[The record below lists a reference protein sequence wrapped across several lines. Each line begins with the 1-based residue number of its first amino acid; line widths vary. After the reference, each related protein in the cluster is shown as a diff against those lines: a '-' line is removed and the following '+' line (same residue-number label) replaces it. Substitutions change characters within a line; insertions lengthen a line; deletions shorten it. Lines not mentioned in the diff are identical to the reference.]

1 LGGEVLAEVQ
11 IDKLTVE
18 IEADTAN
25 ATKGLDRLK
34 KAMDNLSSKKA
45 VSETNLLGG
54 AFSNLL
60 NKAKSLISIVAIS
73 QTLGKAIAKYSEYV
87 EDINLF
93 SVAMGDFADKGA
105 ELADRMQGLL
115 GVDSGQA
122 MKNMALFQNLTTSFG
137 VAGDRAY
144 ILSSNLT
151 QLGYD
156 LASFHNLSIEESFQ
170 KLQAAISG
178 ELEPIRRLGV
188 DISNARLQ
196 QELYNLGINKNINS
210 LSQADKA
217 QLRYIA
223 IMKQTT
229 NAQMDM
235 GRTLNTPANQ
245 MRILKSQVEQLAKAI
260 GAVLIPAVNA
270 ILPPMIAVVKVV
282 QTVISAIARLF
293 GAQVK
298 WADFKNEATAATGGA
313 SAGLNNVANSAAKA
327 AKNTRDLIGG
337 FDELNVAQDNS
348 SSGSGSGDAG
358 TGGSVLGG
366 IDLSGYDMFGQ
377 LAESKVT
384 EWVDRIKTA
393 AQAVLPFIA
402 GVGAA
407 FLAWKIPELLPTV
420 LGSIKDG
427 AAKILEL
434 FGALN
439 GAAGG
444 AFQLA
449 PVAAFAIAIGAI
461 VGQFTNLMINSEAFR
476 EGLSRVFETLKE
488 AASNFWEGLKEGL
501 EPAKE
506 SIDELKEKLW
516 GLIPESVQEKIVTFF
531 EKTVPDAIKWM
542 KDDFAKAKE
551 ELDLNF
557 GDLITLLIGFGL
569 LLVPGGQVAA
579 MFVLGFE
586 WLTMLVRKFGLVSDE
601 QLEEIK
607 SSVGAAFRWIGNFI
621 GSIISAIVESFSD
634 EFGWIAEFVASV
646 ASAIV
651 ESFSD
656 EFNLLIGFLKGVFS
670 TNWGEVF
677 TGVANIAKNAIK
689 VFVAFVKVAFLDNI
703 MQILGKFKENA
714 LDVIKSVLNGGIDLI
729 NNFIGWL
736 NSLKIEIPSFS
747 IAGHKLW
754 DAVTFDFIP
763 NISELPHLASGG
775 VLTSPTPVLAGEYA
789 NAQTNPEIVTPQ
801 SLMKATVLEANA
813 ESDREMLAL
822 MRQMLAQMQGSDTR
836 IIIDGKEV
844 FRVVKNQA
852 QREQIRTG
860 VPAF

>member
-1 LGGEVLAEVQ
+1 MAEVQ

-18 IEADTAN
+18 IEADTTN

-60 NKAKSLISIVAIS
+60 NKAKSLISIVTIS

-196 QELYNLGINKNINS
+196 QELYNLGINASINS

-223 IMKQTT
+223 ILKQTS

-235 GRTLNTPANQ
+235 GRTLNSPANM
-245 MRILKSQVEQLAKAI
+245 MRVLKSQVEQLARTFGAIFIPVLTAVLPPIIAFVKVLQTAI
-260 GAVLIPAVNA
+260 GA
-270 ILPPMIAVVKVV
+270 IAK
-282 QTVISAIARLF
+282 LF
-293 GAQVK
+293 GAQIK
-298 WADFKNEATAATGGA
+298 WDDFKNEATAATGGA

-348 SSGSGSGDAG
+348 SSG
-358 TGGSVLGG
+358 GGSVLGG

-488 AASNFWEGLKEGL
+488 AVSNFWEGLKEGL

-586 WLTMLVRKFGLVSDE
+586 WLTMLVRKFGMVSDE

-729 NNFIGWL
+729 NNFISWL

-844 FRVVKNQA
+844 FRAVKNQA

>member
-1 LGGEVLAEVQ
+1 MAEVQ

-54 AFSNLL
+54 AFGNLL

-260 GAVLIPAVNA
+260 GAVLIPVVNA

-348 SSGSGSGDAG
+348 SSGSGIGDAG

-384 EWVDRIKTA
+384 EWVDRIKNA
-393 AQAVLPFIA
+393 AKAVLPLIA
-402 GVGAA
+402 GIGTA
-407 FLAWKIPELLPTV
+407 FLAWKVPNLVVSGLDKVRSVMDLIMGIKNKMSTKMSVNALPGQSKIPGLLAV
-420 LGSIKDG
+420 SIAVAVI
-427 AAKILEL
+427 AA
-434 FGALN
+434 
-439 GAAGG
+439 
-444 AFQLA
+444 
-449 PVAAFAIAIGAI
+449 
-461 VGQFTNLMINSEAFR
+461 QFTNLLLNSEKFR
-476 EGLSRVFETLKE
+476 DGLKDGFEIIKASAAGFLDGLIEGLQ
-488 AASNFWEGLKEGL
+488 
-501 EPAKE
+501 PAKE
-506 SIDELKEKLW
+506 ALIELKNNILDMLPDDVKEGIKN
-516 GLIPESVQEKIVTFF
+516 FF
-531 EKTVPDAIKWM
+531 EKTLPDVINRFKTAFGAAI
-542 KDDFAKAKE
+542 E
-551 ELDLNF
+551 ELDLNL
-557 GDLITLLIGFGL
+557 GDLITTAVGIGL
-569 LLVPGGQVAA
+569 LFIPGGQIAGMA
-579 MFVLGFE
+579 VLGFE
-586 WLTMLVRKFGLVSDE
+586 AISIAVRGLGLLTDE
-601 QLEEIK
+601 QTAQIK
-607 SSVGAAFRWIGNFI
+607 EAFNAAFKWIGNFV
-621 GSIISAIVESFSD
+621 GAIISGIVVTLTTAFM
-634 EFGWIAEFVASV
+634 G
-646 ASAIV
+646 IV
-651 ESFSD
+651 T
-656 EFNLLIGFLKGVFS
+656 FLHG
-670 TNWGEVF
+670 VF
-677 TGVANIAKNAIK
+677 TGNWREIFSGLSQIVQGIIEGFNTFFKK
-689 VFVAFVKVAFLDNI
+689 AFGVDIIQTLNDWR
-703 MQILGKFKENA
+703 GKA
-714 LDVIKSVLNGGIDLI
+714 LDVIKSVINGGIDLI

-844 FRVVKNQA
+844 FRAVKNQA

>member
-1 LGGEVLAEVQ
+1 MAEVQ

-196 QELYNLGINKNINS
+196 QELYNLGINKKINS

-260 GAVLIPAVNA
+260 GAVLIPVVNA

-327 AKNTRDLIGG
+327 AKKTRDLIGG

-348 SSGSGSGDAG
+348 SSGSGGGDAG
-358 TGGSVLGG
+358 TGGSALGG

-384 EWVDRIKTA
+384 EWVDRIKNA
-393 AQAVLPFIA
+393 AKAVLPVIA
-402 GVGAA
+402 GIGAA
-407 FLAWKIPELLPTV
+407 FLAWKVPNLVVSGLDKVRSVMDLIMGIKNKMSMKMHVNALPGQSEIPGLLAV
-420 LGSIKDG
+420 SIAVAVI
-427 AAKILEL
+427 AA
-434 FGALN
+434 
-439 GAAGG
+439 
-444 AFQLA
+444 
-449 PVAAFAIAIGAI
+449 
-461 VGQFTNLMINSEAFR
+461 QFTNLLLNSEKFR
-476 EGLSRVFETLKE
+476 DGLKDGFEIIKASAAGFLDGLIEGLQ
-488 AASNFWEGLKEGL
+488 
-501 EPAKE
+501 PAKE
-506 SIDELKEKLW
+506 ALIELKNNILDMLPDDVKEGIKN
-516 GLIPESVQEKIVTFF
+516 FF
-531 EKTVPDAIKWM
+531 EKTLPDVINRFKTAFGAAI
-542 KDDFAKAKE
+542 E
-551 ELDLNF
+551 ELDLNL
-557 GDLITLLIGFGL
+557 GDLITTAVGLGL
-569 LLVPGGQVAA
+569 LLTPGGQIAGMA
-579 MFVLGFE
+579 VLGFE
-586 WLTMLVRKFGLVSDE
+586 
-601 QLEEIK
+601 
-607 SSVGAAFRWIGNFI
+607 
-621 GSIISAIVESFSD
+621 AI
-634 EFGWIAEFVASV
+634 SV
-646 ASAIV
+646 AVRGLGLLRLLSGLAILSA
-651 ESFSD
+651 
-656 EFNLLIGFLKGVFS
+656 LLF
-670 TNWGEVF
+670 
-677 TGVANIAKNAIK
+677 
-689 VFVAFVKVAFLDNI
+689 
-703 MQILGKFKENA
+703 QA
-714 LDVIKSVLNGGIDLI
+714 LLLLLLQRSRVL
-729 NNFIGWL
+729 
-736 NSLKIEIPSFS
+736 
-747 IAGHKLW
+747 
-754 DAVTFDFIP
+754 
-763 NISELPHLASGG
+763 
-775 VLTSPTPVLAGEYA
+775 
-789 NAQTNPEIVTPQ
+789 
-801 SLMKATVLEANA
+801 
-813 ESDREMLAL
+813 
-822 MRQMLAQMQGSDTR
+822 
-836 IIIDGKEV
+836 
-844 FRVVKNQA
+844 
-852 QREQIRTG
+852 
-860 VPAF
+860 

>member
-1 LGGEVLAEVQ
+1 MAEVQ

-60 NKAKSLISIVAIS
+60 NKAKSLIGIVTIS

-122 MKNMALFQNLTTSFG
+122 MKNMALFQNITTSFG

-196 QELYNLGINKNINS
+196 QELYNLGINKKINS

-260 GAVLIPAVNA
+260 GAVLIPVVNA

-313 SAGLNNVANSAAKA
+313 SAGLDDVANSATNA
-327 AKNTRDLIGG
+327 AKKTKNLIGG
-337 FDELNVAQDNS
+337 FDELNVAQKK
-348 SSGSGSGDAG
+348 SGTSGG

-444 AFQLA
+444 AFELA

-476 EGLSRVFETLKE
+476 EGLSRAFETLKE

-501 EPAKE
+501 EPSKE

-569 LLVPGGQVAA
+569 LLVHGGQVAA

-844 FRVVKNQA
+844 FRAVKNQA

>member
-1 LGGEVLAEVQ
+1 MAEVQ

-54 AFSNLL
+54 AFGNLL

-260 GAVLIPAVNA
+260 GAVLIPVVNA

-327 AKNTRDLIGG
+327 AKKTRDLIGG

-384 EWVDRIKTA
+384 EWVDRIKNA
-393 AQAVLPFIA
+393 AKAALPVIA
-402 GVGAA
+402 GIGAA
-407 FLAWKIPELLPTV
+407 FLAWKVPNLVVSGLDKVRSVMDLIMGIKNKMSMKMHVNALPGQSEIPGLLAV
-420 LGSIKDG
+420 SIAVAVI
-427 AAKILEL
+427 AA
-434 FGALN
+434 
-439 GAAGG
+439 
-444 AFQLA
+444 
-449 PVAAFAIAIGAI
+449 
-461 VGQFTNLMINSEAFR
+461 QFTNLLLNSEKFR
-476 EGLSRVFETLKE
+476 DGLKDGFEIIKASAAGFLDGLIEGLQ
-488 AASNFWEGLKEGL
+488 
-501 EPAKE
+501 PAKE
-506 SIDELKEKLW
+506 ALIELKNNILDMLPDDVKEGIKN
-516 GLIPESVQEKIVTFF
+516 FF
-531 EKTVPDAIKWM
+531 EKTLPDVINRFKTAFGAAI
-542 KDDFAKAKE
+542 E
-551 ELDLNF
+551 ELDLNW
-557 GDLITLLIGFGL
+557 GDLITTAVGFGL
-569 LLVPGGQVAA
+569 LLTPGGQIAGMA
-579 MFVLGFE
+579 VLGFE
-586 WLTMLVRKFGLVSDE
+586 AISVAVRGLGLLTDE
-601 QLEEIK
+601 QTAQIK
-607 SSVGAAFRWIGNFI
+607 EAFNAAFKWIGNFV
-621 GSIISAIVESFSD
+621 GAIISGIVVILTTAFM
-634 EFGWIAEFVASV
+634 G
-646 ASAIV
+646 IV
-651 ESFSD
+651 T
-656 EFNLLIGFLKGVFS
+656 FLHGD
-670 TNWGEVF
+670 F
-677 TGVANIAKNAIK
+677 TGNWREIFSGLSQIVQGVSEGINTFFKK
-689 VFVAFVKVAFLDNI
+689 AFGVDIIQTLNDWR
-703 MQILGKFKENA
+703 GKA
-714 LDVIKSVLNGGIDLI
+714 LDVIKSVINGGIDLI

-844 FRVVKNQA
+844 FRAVKNQA

>member
-1 LGGEVLAEVQ
+1 MAEVQ

-60 NKAKSLISIVAIS
+60 NKAKSLIGIVTIS

-196 QELYNLGINKNINS
+196 QELYNLGINKKINS

-260 GAVLIPAVNA
+260 GAVLIPVVNA

-313 SAGLNNVANSAAKA
+313 SAGLDDVANSATNA
-327 AKNTRDLIGG
+327 AKKTKNLIGG
-337 FDELNVAQDNS
+337 FDELNVAQKK
-348 SSGSGSGDAG
+348 SGTSGG

-444 AFQLA
+444 AFELA

-476 EGLSRVFETLKE
+476 EGLSRAFETLKE

-501 EPAKE
+501 EPSKE

-844 FRVVKNQA
+844 FRAVKNQA

>member
-1 LGGEVLAEVQ
+1 MAEVQ

-18 IEADTAN
+18 IEADTTN

-60 NKAKSLISIVAIS
+60 NKAKRLISIVAIS
-73 QTLGKAIAKYSEYV
+73 RTLGKAIAKYSEYV

-93 SVAMGDFADKGA
+93 SVAMGNFADKGA
-105 ELADRMQGLL
+105 ELAYRMQELL
-115 GVDSGQA
+115 GVDSGQI
-122 MKNMALFQNLTTSFG
+122 MKYMAVFQNLTTSFG
-137 VAGDRAY
+137 MAGDKAY
-144 ILSSNLT
+144 ILSSNLA

-196 QELYNLGINKNINS
+196 QELYNLGINTSINS

-223 IMKQTT
+223 ILKQTS

-235 GRTLNTPANQ
+235 GRTLNSPANM
-245 MRILKSQVEQLAKAI
+245 MRVLKSQVEQLARTFGAI
-260 GAVLIPAVNA
+260 FIPALTA
-270 ILPPMIAVVKVV
+270 ILPPIIAFVKVL
-282 QTVISAIARLF
+282 QTAIGAIAKLF
-293 GAQVK
+293 GAQIK

-348 SSGSGSGDAG
+348 SSGSGSGNAG

-384 EWVDRIKTA
+384 EWVDRIKNA
-393 AQAVLPFIA
+393 AKAVLPLIA
-402 GVGAA
+402 GIGAA
-407 FLAWKIPELLPTV
+407 FLAWKVPNLVVSGLDKVRSVMDLIMGIKNKMSMKMHVNALPGQSEIPGLLAV
-420 LGSIKDG
+420 SIAVAVI
-427 AAKILEL
+427 AA
-434 FGALN
+434 
-439 GAAGG
+439 
-444 AFQLA
+444 
-449 PVAAFAIAIGAI
+449 
-461 VGQFTNLMINSEAFR
+461 QFTNLLLNSEKFR
-476 EGLSRVFETLKE
+476 DGLKDGFEIIKASAAGFLDGLIEGLQ
-488 AASNFWEGLKEGL
+488 
-501 EPAKE
+501 PAKE
-506 SIDELKEKLW
+506 ALIELKNNILDM
-516 GLIPESVQEKIVTFF
+516 IPDDVKEGIKNFF
-531 EKTVPDAIKWM
+531 EKTLPDVINFFKTAVGAAI
-542 KDDFAKAKE
+542 E
-551 ELDLNF
+551 ELDLNL
-557 GDLITLLIGFGL
+557 GDLITTAVGLGL
-569 LLVPGGQVAA
+569 LFTPGGQIAGMA
-579 MFVLGFE
+579 VLGFE
-586 WLTMLVRKFGLVSDE
+586 SISIAVRGLGLLTDE
-601 QLEEIK
+601 QTAQIK
-607 SSVGAAFRWIGNFI
+607 EAFNAAFKWIGNFV
-621 GSIISAIVESFSD
+621 GAIISGIVVTLTTAFM
-634 EFGWIAEFVASV
+634 G
-646 ASAIV
+646 IV
-651 ESFSD
+651 T
-656 EFNLLIGFLKGVFS
+656 FLHG
-670 TNWGEVF
+670 VF
-677 TGVANIAKNAIK
+677 TGNWREIFGGLSQIVQGVIEGFNTFFKK
-689 VFVAFVKVAFLDNI
+689 AFGVDIIQTLNDWREK
-703 MQILGKFKENA
+703 A

-736 NSLKIEIPSFS
+736 NSLKIDIPSFS

-763 NISELPHLASGG
+763 NISELPHLAGGG

-844 FRVVKNQA
+844 FRAVKNQA
-852 QREQIRTG
+852 HREQIRTG

>member
-1 LGGEVLAEVQ
+1 MAEVQ
-11 IDKLTVE
+11 IDKLAVE
-18 IEADTAN
+18 IEADTTN

-115 GVDSGQA
+115 GVDSGQT
-122 MKNMALFQNLTTSFG
+122 MKYMALFQNLTTSFG
-137 VAGDRAY
+137 MAGDKAY

-196 QELYNLGINKNINS
+196 QELYNLGINKSINS

-327 AKNTRDLIGG
+327 AKQTRDLIGG

-384 EWVDRIKTA
+384 EWVDRIKNA
-393 AQAVLPFIA
+393 ANAVLPVIA
-402 GVGAA
+402 GIGAA

-427 AAKILEL
+427 AGKILEL

-444 AFQLA
+444 AFELA

-476 EGLSRVFETLKE
+476 EGLSRAFETLKE

-557 GDLITLLIGFGL
+557 GDLVTLLIGFGL

-579 MFVLGFE
+579 LFVLGFE

-601 QLEEIK
+601 QLEGIK

-621 GSIISAIVESFSD
+621 GTIISAIVESFSD

-689 VFVAFVKVAFLDNI
+689 VFVAFVRVAFLDKI
-703 MQILGKFKENA
+703 MQTLGKFKENA

-736 NSLKIEIPSFS
+736 NSLKIDIPSFS

-844 FRVVKNQA
+844 FRAVKNQA

>member
-1 LGGEVLAEVQ
+1 MAEVQ

-18 IEADTAN
+18 IEADTTN

-54 AFSNLL
+54 AFGNLL

-235 GRTLNTPANQ
+235 GRTLNKPANQ

-260 GAVLIPAVNA
+260 GAVLIPVVNA

-348 SSGSGSGDAG
+348 SSGSGIGDAG

-384 EWVDRIKTA
+384 EWVDRIKNA
-393 AQAVLPFIA
+393 AKAVLPLIA
-402 GVGAA
+402 GIGAA
-407 FLAWKIPELLPTV
+407 FLAWKVPNLVVSGLDKVRSVMDLIMGIKNKMSMKMHVNALPGQSEIPGLLAV
-420 LGSIKDG
+420 SIAVAVI
-427 AAKILEL
+427 AA
-434 FGALN
+434 
-439 GAAGG
+439 
-444 AFQLA
+444 
-449 PVAAFAIAIGAI
+449 
-461 VGQFTNLMINSEAFR
+461 QFTNLLLNSEKFR
-476 EGLSRVFETLKE
+476 DGLKDGFEIIKASAAGFLDGLIEGLQ
-488 AASNFWEGLKEGL
+488 
-501 EPAKE
+501 PAKE
-506 SIDELKEKLW
+506 ALIELKNNILDMLPDDVKEGIKN
-516 GLIPESVQEKIVTFF
+516 FF
-531 EKTVPDAIKWM
+531 EKTLPDVINRFKTAFGAAI
-542 KDDFAKAKE
+542 E
-551 ELDLNF
+551 ELDLNL
-557 GDLITLLIGFGL
+557 GDLITTAVGLGL
-569 LLVPGGQVAA
+569 LLTPGGQIAGMA
-579 MFVLGFE
+579 VLGFE
-586 WLTMLVRKFGLVSDE
+586 AISIAVRGLGLLTDE
-601 QLEEIK
+601 QTAQIK
-607 SSVGAAFRWIGNFI
+607 EAFNAAFKWIGNFV
-621 GSIISAIVESFSD
+621 GAIISGIVVTLTTAFM
-634 EFGWIAEFVASV
+634 G
-646 ASAIV
+646 IV
-651 ESFSD
+651 T
-656 EFNLLIGFLKGVFS
+656 FLHGVF
-670 TNWGEVF
+670 TRNWREFFSGLSQIVQ
-677 TGVANIAKNAIK
+677 GVIEGFNTFFKK
-689 VFVAFVKVAFLDNI
+689 AFGVDIIQTLNDWR
-703 MQILGKFKENA
+703 GKA
-714 LDVIKSVLNGGIDLI
+714 LDVIKSVINGGIDLI

-736 NSLKIEIPSFS
+736 NSLKIDIPSFS

-844 FRVVKNQA
+844 FRAVKNQA

>member
-1 LGGEVLAEVQ
+1 MAEVQ

-18 IEADTAN
+18 IEADTTN

-60 NKAKSLISIVAIS
+60 NKAKRLIGIVAIS
-73 QTLGKAIAKYSEYV
+73 RTLGKAIAKYSEYV

-93 SVAMGDFADKGA
+93 SVAMGNFADKGA
-105 ELADRMQGLL
+105 ELAYRMQELL
-115 GVDSGQA
+115 GVDSGQT
-122 MKNMALFQNLTTSFG
+122 MKYMALFQNLTTSFG
-137 VAGDRAY
+137 MAGDKAY
-144 ILSSNLT
+144 ILSSNLA

-196 QELYNLGINKNINS
+196 QELYNLGINTSINS

-223 IMKQTT
+223 ILKQTS
-229 NAQMDM
+229 NAQMDI
-235 GRTLNTPANQ
+235 GRTLNSPANM
-245 MRILKSQVEQLAKAI
+245 MRVLKSQVEQLARTFGAI
-260 GAVLIPAVNA
+260 FIPALTA
-270 ILPPMIAVVKVV
+270 ILPPIIAFVKVL
-282 QTVISAIARLF
+282 QTAIGAIAKLF
-293 GAQVK
+293 GAQIK
-298 WADFKNEATAATGGA
+298 WADFKNKATAATGGA

-348 SSGSGSGDAG
+348 SSGSGVGDAG
-358 TGGSVLGG
+358 NGGSALGG

-384 EWVDRIKTA
+384 EWVDRIKNA
-393 AQAVLPFIA
+393 AKAVLPLIA
-402 GVGAA
+402 GIGAA
-407 FLAWKIPELLPTV
+407 FLAWKVPNLVVSGLDKVRSVMDLIMGIKNKMSMKMHVNALPGQSEIPGLLAV
-420 LGSIKDG
+420 SIAVAVI
-427 AAKILEL
+427 AA
-434 FGALN
+434 
-439 GAAGG
+439 
-444 AFQLA
+444 
-449 PVAAFAIAIGAI
+449 
-461 VGQFTNLMINSEAFR
+461 QFTNLLLNSEKFR
-476 EGLSRVFETLKE
+476 DGLKDGFEIIKASSAGFLDGLIEGLQ
-488 AASNFWEGLKEGL
+488 
-501 EPAKE
+501 PAKE
-506 SIDELKEKLW
+506 ALIELKNNILDM
-516 GLIPESVQEKIVTFF
+516 IPDDVKEGIKNFF
-531 EKTVPDAIKWM
+531 EKTLPDVINFFKTAFGAAI
-542 KDDFAKAKE
+542 E
-551 ELDLNF
+551 ELDLNL
-557 GDLITLLIGFGL
+557 GDLITTAVGLGL
-569 LLVPGGQVAA
+569 LFTPGGQIAGMA
-579 MFVLGFE
+579 VLGFE
-586 WLTMLVRKFGLVSDE
+586 AISIAVRGLGLLTDE
-601 QLEEIK
+601 QTAQIK
-607 SSVGAAFRWIGNFI
+607 EAFNAAFKWIGNFV
-621 GSIISAIVESFSD
+621 GAIISGIVVTLTTAFM
-634 EFGWIAEFVASV
+634 G
-646 ASAIV
+646 IV
-651 ESFSD
+651 T
-656 EFNLLIGFLKGVFS
+656 FLHG
-670 TNWGEVF
+670 VF
-677 TGVANIAKNAIK
+677 TGNWREIFGGLSQIVQGVIEGFNAFFK
-689 VFVAFVKVAFLDNI
+689 KAFGIDIIQTLNDWREK
-703 MQILGKFKENA
+703 A
-714 LDVIKSVLNGGIDLI
+714 LDVIKSVINGGIDLI

-747 IAGHKLW
+747 IAEHKLW

-844 FRVVKNQA
+844 FRAVKNQA
-852 QREQIRTG
+852 HREQIRTG

>member
-1 LGGEVLAEVQ
+1 MAEVQ

-54 AFSNLL
+54 AFGNLL

-260 GAVLIPAVNA
+260 GAVLIPVVNA

-348 SSGSGSGDAG
+348 SSGSGIGDAG

-377 LAESKVT
+377 FAESKVT
-384 EWVDRIKTA
+384 EWVDRIKNA
-393 AQAVLPFIA
+393 AKAVLPLIA
-402 GVGAA
+402 GIGAA
-407 FLAWKIPELLPTV
+407 FLAWKVPNLVVSGLDKVRSVMDLIMGIKNKMSMKMSVNALPGQSEIPGLLAV
-420 LGSIKDG
+420 SIAVAVI
-427 AAKILEL
+427 AA
-434 FGALN
+434 
-439 GAAGG
+439 
-444 AFQLA
+444 
-449 PVAAFAIAIGAI
+449 
-461 VGQFTNLMINSEAFR
+461 QFTNLLLNSEKFR
-476 EGLSRVFETLKE
+476 DGLKDGFEIIKASAAGFLDGLIEGLQ
-488 AASNFWEGLKEGL
+488 
-501 EPAKE
+501 PAKE
-506 SIDELKEKLW
+506 ALIELKNNILDMLPDDVKEGIKN
-516 GLIPESVQEKIVTFF
+516 FF
-531 EKTVPDAIKWM
+531 EKTLPDVINRFKTAFGAAI
-542 KDDFAKAKE
+542 E
-551 ELDLNF
+551 ELDLNL
-557 GDLITLLIGFGL
+557 GDLITTAVGIGL
-569 LLVPGGQVAA
+569 LLTPGGQIAGMA
-579 MFVLGFE
+579 VLGFE
-586 WLTMLVRKFGLVSDE
+586 AISIAVRGLGLLTDE
-601 QLEEIK
+601 QTAQIK
-607 SSVGAAFRWIGNFI
+607 EAFNAAFKWIGNFV
-621 GSIISAIVESFSD
+621 GAIISGIVVTLTTAFM
-634 EFGWIAEFVASV
+634 G
-646 ASAIV
+646 IV
-651 ESFSD
+651 T
-656 EFNLLIGFLKGVFS
+656 FLHG
-670 TNWGEVF
+670 VF
-677 TGVANIAKNAIK
+677 TGNWREIFSGLSQIVQGVIEGFNTFFKK
-689 VFVAFVKVAFLDNI
+689 AFGVDIIQTLNDWR
-703 MQILGKFKENA
+703 GKA
-714 LDVIKSVLNGGIDLI
+714 LDVIKSVINGGIDLI

-844 FRVVKNQA
+844 FRAVKNQA

>member
-1 LGGEVLAEVQ
+1 MAEVQ

-18 IEADTAN
+18 IEADTTN

-60 NKAKSLISIVAIS
+60 NKAKRLISIVAIS
-73 QTLGKAIAKYSEYV
+73 RTLGKAIAKYSEYV

-93 SVAMGDFADKGA
+93 SVAMGNFADKGA
-105 ELADRMQGLL
+105 ELAYRMQELL
-115 GVDSGQA
+115 GVDSGQI
-122 MKNMALFQNLTTSFG
+122 MKYMAVFQNLTTSFG
-137 VAGDRAY
+137 MAGDKAY
-144 ILSSNLT
+144 ILSSNLA

-196 QELYNLGINKNINS
+196 QELYNLGINTSINS

-223 IMKQTT
+223 ILKQTS

-235 GRTLNTPANQ
+235 GRTLNSPANM
-245 MRILKSQVEQLAKAI
+245 MRVLKSQVEQLARTFGAI
-260 GAVLIPAVNA
+260 FIPALTA
-270 ILPPMIAVVKVV
+270 ILPPIIAFVKVL
-282 QTVISAIARLF
+282 QTAIGAIAKLF
-293 GAQVK
+293 GAQIK

-348 SSGSGSGDAG
+348 SSGSGSGNAG

-384 EWVDRIKTA
+384 EWVDRIKNA
-393 AQAVLPFIA
+393 AKAVLPLIA
-402 GVGAA
+402 GIGAA
-407 FLAWKIPELLPTV
+407 FLAWKVPNFVVSGLDKVRSVMDLIMGIKNKMSMKMHVNALPGQSEIPGLLAV
-420 LGSIKDG
+420 SIAVAVI
-427 AAKILEL
+427 AA
-434 FGALN
+434 
-439 GAAGG
+439 
-444 AFQLA
+444 
-449 PVAAFAIAIGAI
+449 
-461 VGQFTNLMINSEAFR
+461 QFTNLLLNSEKFR
-476 EGLSRVFETLKE
+476 DGLKDGFEIIKASAAGFLDGLIEGLQ
-488 AASNFWEGLKEGL
+488 
-501 EPAKE
+501 PAKE
-506 SIDELKEKLW
+506 ALIELKNNILDM
-516 GLIPESVQEKIVTFF
+516 IPDDVKEGIKNFF
-531 EKTVPDAIKWM
+531 EKTLPDVINRFKEAFGAAI
-542 KDDFAKAKE
+542 E
-551 ELDLNF
+551 ELDLNL
-557 GDLITLLIGFGL
+557 GDLITTAVGLGL
-569 LLVPGGQVAA
+569 LFTPGGQIAGMA
-579 MFVLGFE
+579 VLGFE
-586 WLTMLVRKFGLVSDE
+586 AISVAVRGLGLLTDE
-601 QLEEIK
+601 QTAQIK
-607 SSVGAAFRWIGNFI
+607 EAFNAAFKWIGNFV
-621 GSIISAIVESFSD
+621 GAIISGIVVTLTTAFM
-634 EFGWIAEFVASV
+634 G
-646 ASAIV
+646 IV
-651 ESFSD
+651 T
-656 EFNLLIGFLKGVFS
+656 FLHGVF
-670 TNWGEVF
+670 TRNWREIFGGLSQIVQ
-677 TGVANIAKNAIK
+677 GVIEGFNTFFKK
-689 VFVAFVKVAFLDNI
+689 AFGVDIIQTLNDWREK
-703 MQILGKFKENA
+703 A

-736 NSLKIEIPSFS
+736 NSLKIDIPSFS
-747 IAGHKLW
+747 IAGYKLW

-844 FRVVKNQA
+844 FRAVKNQA

>member
-1 LGGEVLAEVQ
+1 MAEVQ

-18 IEADTAN
+18 IEADTTN

-73 QTLGKAIAKYSEYV
+73 RTLGKAIAKYSEYV

-115 GVDSGQA
+115 GVDSGQT

-196 QELYNLGINKNINS
+196 QELYNLGINKSINS

-260 GAVLIPAVNA
+260 GAVLIPVVNA

-337 FDELNVAQDNS
+337 FDELNVAKDNS
-348 SSGSGSGDAG
+348 SSGSG
-358 TGGSVLGG
+358 GGSVLGG

-393 AQAVLPFIA
+393 AQAVLPVIA
-402 GVGAA
+402 GIGAA

-427 AAKILEL
+427 AGKILEL

-444 AFQLA
+444 AFELA

-476 EGLSRVFETLKE
+476 EGLSRAFETLKE

-569 LLVPGGQVAA
+569 LFVPGGQVAA

-586 WLTMLVRKFGLVSDE
+586 WLTMLVRQFGLVSDE
-601 QLEEIK
+601 QLEGIK

-621 GSIISAIVESFSD
+621 GSIISAVVESFSD

-703 MQILGKFKENA
+703 MQTLGKFKENA

-736 NSLKIEIPSFS
+736 NSLKIDIPSFS

-844 FRVVKNQA
+844 FRAVKNQA

>member
-1 LGGEVLAEVQ
+1 MAEVQ

-196 QELYNLGINKNINS
+196 QELYNLGINKKINS

-260 GAVLIPAVNA
+260 GAVLIPVVNA

-327 AKNTRDLIGG
+327 AKKTRDLIGG

-348 SSGSGSGDAG
+348 SSGSGGGDAG
-358 TGGSVLGG
+358 TGGSALGG

-384 EWVDRIKTA
+384 EWVDRIKNA
-393 AQAVLPFIA
+393 AKAVLPVIA
-402 GVGAA
+402 GIGAA
-407 FLAWKIPELLPTV
+407 FLAWKVPNLVVSGLDKVRSVMDLIMGIKNKMSMKMHVNALPGQSEIPGLLAV
-420 LGSIKDG
+420 SIAVAVI
-427 AAKILEL
+427 AA
-434 FGALN
+434 
-439 GAAGG
+439 
-444 AFQLA
+444 
-449 PVAAFAIAIGAI
+449 
-461 VGQFTNLMINSEAFR
+461 QFTNLLLNSEKFR
-476 EGLSRVFETLKE
+476 DGLKDGFEIIKASAAGFLDGLIEGLQ
-488 AASNFWEGLKEGL
+488 
-501 EPAKE
+501 PAKE
-506 SIDELKEKLW
+506 ALIELKNNILDMLPDDVKEGIKN
-516 GLIPESVQEKIVTFF
+516 FF
-531 EKTVPDAIKWM
+531 EKTLPDVINRFKTAFGAAI
-542 KDDFAKAKE
+542 E
-551 ELDLNF
+551 ELDLNL
-557 GDLITLLIGFGL
+557 GDLITTAVGLGL
-569 LLVPGGQVAA
+569 LLTPGGQIAGMA
-579 MFVLGFE
+579 VLGFE
-586 WLTMLVRKFGLVSDE
+586 AISVAVRGLGLLTDE
-601 QLEEIK
+601 QTAQIK
-607 SSVGAAFRWIGNFI
+607 EAFNAAFKWIGNFV
-621 GSIISAIVESFSD
+621 GAIISGIVVTLTT
-634 EFGWIAEFVASV
+634 A
-646 ASAIV
+646 
-651 ESFSD
+651 
-656 EFNLLIGFLKGVFS
+656 
-670 TNWGEVF
+670 F
-677 TGVANIAKNAIK
+677 TGIV
-689 VFVAFVKVAFLDNI
+689 VFLQEIGVKFLVD
-703 MQILGKFKENA
+703 
-714 LDVIKSVLNGGIDLI
+714 
-729 NNFIGWL
+729 
-736 NSLKIEIPSFS
+736 
-747 IAGHKLW
+747 
-754 DAVTFDFIP
+754 
-763 NISELPHLASGG
+763 
-775 VLTSPTPVLAGEYA
+775 
-789 NAQTNPEIVTPQ
+789 
-801 SLMKATVLEANA
+801 
-813 ESDREMLAL
+813 
-822 MRQMLAQMQGSDTR
+822 
-836 IIIDGKEV
+836 
-844 FRVVKNQA
+844 
-852 QREQIRTG
+852 
-860 VPAF
+860 

>member
-1 LGGEVLAEVQ
+1 MAEVQ

-54 AFSNLL
+54 AFGNLL

-122 MKNMALFQNLTTSFG
+122 VKNMALFQNLTTSFG

-196 QELYNLGINKNINS
+196 QELYNLGINKNINI

-260 GAVLIPAVNA
+260 GAVLIPVVNA

-348 SSGSGSGDAG
+348 SSGSGIGDAG

-384 EWVDRIKTA
+384 EWVDRIKNA
-393 AQAVLPFIA
+393 AKAVLPLIA
-402 GVGAA
+402 GIGAA
-407 FLAWKIPELLPTV
+407 FLAWKVP
-420 LGSIKDG
+420 
-427 AAKILEL
+427 
-434 FGALN
+434 
-439 GAAGG
+439 
-444 AFQLA
+444 
-449 PVAAFAIAIGAI
+449 
-461 VGQFTNLMINSEAFR
+461 NLVVS
-476 EGLSRVFETLKE
+476 GLDK
-488 AASNFWEGLKEGL
+488 
-501 EPAKE
+501 
-506 SIDELKEKLW
+506 
-516 GLIPESVQEKIVTFF
+516 
-531 EKTVPDAIKWM
+531 
-542 KDDFAKAKE
+542 
-551 ELDLNF
+551 
-557 GDLITLLIGFGL
+557 
-569 LLVPGGQVAA
+569 
-579 MFVLGFE
+579 
-586 WLTMLVRKFGLVSDE
+586 
-601 QLEEIK
+601 
-607 SSVGAAFRWIGNFI
+607 
-621 GSIISAIVESFSD
+621 
-634 EFGWIAEFVASV
+634 
-646 ASAIV
+646 
-651 ESFSD
+651 
-656 EFNLLIGFLKGVFS
+656 
-670 TNWGEVF
+670 
-677 TGVANIAKNAIK
+677 
-689 VFVAFVKVAFLDNI
+689 
-703 MQILGKFKENA
+703 
-714 LDVIKSVLNGGIDLI
+714 
-729 NNFIGWL
+729 
-736 NSLKIEIPSFS
+736 
-747 IAGHKLW
+747 
-754 DAVTFDFIP
+754 
-763 NISELPHLASGG
+763 
-775 VLTSPTPVLAGEYA
+775 
-789 NAQTNPEIVTPQ
+789 
-801 SLMKATVLEANA
+801 
-813 ESDREMLAL
+813 
-822 MRQMLAQMQGSDTR
+822 
-836 IIIDGKEV
+836 
-844 FRVVKNQA
+844 
-852 QREQIRTG
+852 
-860 VPAF
+860 

>member
-1 LGGEVLAEVQ
+1 MAEVQ

-18 IEADTAN
+18 IEADTTN

-196 QELYNLGINKNINS
+196 QELYNLGINKKINS

-260 GAVLIPAVNA
+260 GAVLIPVVNA

-313 SAGLNNVANSAAKA
+313 SAGLDDVANSATNA
-327 AKNTRDLIGG
+327 AKKTKNLIGG
-337 FDELNVAQDNS
+337 FDELNVAQKK
-348 SSGSGSGDAG
+348 SGTSGV

-444 AFQLA
+444 AFELA

-516 GLIPESVQEKIVTFF
+516 ELIPESVQEKIVTFF

-542 KDDFAKAKE
+542 KDDFSKAKE

-557 GDLITLLIGFGL
+557 GDLVTLLIGFGL

-601 QLEEIK
+601 QLEGIK

-621 GSIISAIVESFSD
+621 GTIISAIVESFSD

-703 MQILGKFKENA
+703 MQTLGKFKENA

-736 NSLKIEIPSFS
+736 NSLKIDIPSFS

-844 FRVVKNQA
+844 FRAVKNQA

>member
-1 LGGEVLAEVQ
+1 MAEVQ

-18 IEADTAN
+18 IEADTTN

-60 NKAKSLISIVAIS
+60 NKAKRLISIVAIS
-73 QTLGKAIAKYSEYV
+73 RTLGKAIAKYSEYV

-93 SVAMGDFADKGA
+93 SVAMWNFADKGA
-105 ELADRMQGLL
+105 ELAYRMQELL
-115 GVDSGQA
+115 GVDSGQT
-122 MKNMALFQNLTTSFG
+122 MKYMALFQNLTTSFG
-137 VAGDRAY
+137 MAGDKAY
-144 ILSSNLT
+144 ILSSNLA

-196 QELYNLGINKNINS
+196 QELYNLGINTSINS

-223 IMKQTT
+223 ILKQTS

-235 GRTLNTPANQ
+235 GRTLNSPANM
-245 MRILKSQVEQLAKAI
+245 MRVLKSQVEQLARTFGAI
-260 GAVLIPAVNA
+260 FIPALTA
-270 ILPPMIAVVKVV
+270 ILPPIIAFVKLL
-282 QTVISAIARLF
+282 QTAIGAIAKLF
-293 GAQVK
+293 GAQIK

-348 SSGSGSGDAG
+348 SSGSGVGDAG
-358 TGGSVLGG
+358 NGGSALGG

-384 EWVDRIKTA
+384 EWVDRIKNA
-393 AQAVLPFIA
+393 AKAVLPLIA
-402 GVGAA
+402 GIGAA
-407 FLAWKIPELLPTV
+407 FLAWKVPNLVVSGLDKVRSVMDLIMGIKNKMSMKMHVNALPGQSEIPGLLAV
-420 LGSIKDG
+420 SIAVAVI
-427 AAKILEL
+427 AA
-434 FGALN
+434 
-439 GAAGG
+439 
-444 AFQLA
+444 
-449 PVAAFAIAIGAI
+449 
-461 VGQFTNLMINSEAFR
+461 QFTNLLLNSEKFR
-476 EGLSRVFETLKE
+476 DGLKDGFEIIKASAAGFLDGLIEGLQPAKDALIELK
-488 AASNFWEGLKEGL
+488 NNILDMLPDDVKEGI
-501 EPAKE
+501 KN
-506 SIDELKEKLW
+506 
-516 GLIPESVQEKIVTFF
+516 FF
-531 EKTVPDAIKWM
+531 EKTLPDVINLFKTAFGAAI
-542 KDDFAKAKE
+542 E
-551 ELDLNF
+551 ELDLNL
-557 GDLITLLIGFGL
+557 GDLITTAVGLGL
-569 LLVPGGQVAA
+569 LFTPGGQIAGMA
-579 MFVLGFE
+579 VLGFE
-586 WLTMLVRKFGLVSDE
+586 AISIAVRGLGLLTDE
-601 QLEEIK
+601 QTAQIK
-607 SSVGAAFRWIGNFI
+607 EAFNAAFKWIGNFV
-621 GSIISAIVESFSD
+621 GAIISGIVVTLTTAFM
-634 EFGWIAEFVASV
+634 G
-646 ASAIV
+646 IV
-651 ESFSD
+651 T
-656 EFNLLIGFLKGVFS
+656 FLHGA
-670 TNWGEVF
+670 F
-677 TGVANIAKNAIK
+677 TGNWREIFGGLSQIVQGVIEGFNAFFK
-689 VFVAFVKVAFLDNI
+689 KAFGVDIIQTLNDWREK
-703 MQILGKFKENA
+703 A
-714 LDVIKSVLNGGIDLI
+714 LDVIKSVINGGIDLI
-729 NNFIGWL
+729 NNFIGWM

-747 IAGHKLW
+747 ISGHKLW

-844 FRVVKNQA
+844 FRAVKNQA

>member
-1 LGGEVLAEVQ
+1 MAEVQ

-18 IEADTAN
+18 IEADTTN

-60 NKAKSLISIVAIS
+60 NKAKRLISIVAIS

-196 QELYNLGINKNINS
+196 QELYNLGINKKINS

-260 GAVLIPAVNA
+260 GAVLIPVVNA

-313 SAGLNNVANSAAKA
+313 SAGLDDVANSATNA
-327 AKNTRDLIGG
+327 AKKTKNLIGG
-337 FDELNVAQDNS
+337 FDELNVAQKK
-348 SSGSGSGDAG
+348 SGTSGA

-393 AQAVLPFIA
+393 AQAVLPVIA
-402 GVGAA
+402 GIGAA

-444 AFQLA
+444 AFELA

-476 EGLSRVFETLKE
+476 KGLSRVFETLKE

-557 GDLITLLIGFGL
+557 GDLVTLLIGFGL

-621 GSIISAIVESFSD
+621 GTIISAIVESFSD

-703 MQILGKFKENA
+703 MQTLGKFKDNA

-736 NSLKIEIPSFS
+736 NNLKIEIPSFS

-844 FRVVKNQA
+844 FRAVKNQA

>member
-1 LGGEVLAEVQ
+1 MAEVQ

-87 EDINLF
+87 EAINLF

-260 GAVLIPAVNA
+260 GAVLIPVVNA

-348 SSGSGSGDAG
+348 SSGSGIGDAG

-384 EWVDRIKTA
+384 EWVDRIKNA
-393 AQAVLPFIA
+393 AKAVLPLIA
-402 GVGAA
+402 GIGAA
-407 FLAWKIPELLPTV
+407 FLAWKVPNLVVSGLDKVRSVMDLIMGIKNKMSMKMHVNALPGQSEIPGLLAV
-420 LGSIKDG
+420 SIAVAVI
-427 AAKILEL
+427 AA
-434 FGALN
+434 
-439 GAAGG
+439 
-444 AFQLA
+444 
-449 PVAAFAIAIGAI
+449 
-461 VGQFTNLMINSEAFR
+461 QFTNLLLNSEKFR
-476 EGLSRVFETLKE
+476 DGLKDGFEIIKASAAGFLDGLIEGLQ
-488 AASNFWEGLKEGL
+488 
-501 EPAKE
+501 PAKE
-506 SIDELKEKLW
+506 ALIELKNNILDMLPDDVKEGIKN
-516 GLIPESVQEKIVTFF
+516 FF
-531 EKTVPDAIKWM
+531 EKTLPDVINRFKTAFGAAI
-542 KDDFAKAKE
+542 E
-551 ELDLNF
+551 ELDLNL
-557 GDLITLLIGFGL
+557 GDLITTAVGLGL
-569 LLVPGGQVAA
+569 LFTQGGQIAGMA
-579 MFVLGFE
+579 VLGFE
-586 WLTMLVRKFGLVSDE
+586 AISIAVRGLGLLTDE
-601 QLEEIK
+601 QTAQIK
-607 SSVGAAFRWIGNFI
+607 EAFNAAFKWIGNFV
-621 GSIISAIVESFSD
+621 GAIISGIVVALTTAFMGIVTFLHGDFTRNWRETFSGLSQIVQGVI
-634 EFGWIAEFVASV
+634 EAFNTFFKKAFGVDIIQTLNDWR
-646 ASAIV
+646 
-651 ESFSD
+651 
-656 EFNLLIGFLKGVFS
+656 
-670 TNWGEVF
+670 
-677 TGVANIAKNAIK
+677 
-689 VFVAFVKVAFLDNI
+689 
-703 MQILGKFKENA
+703 GKA
-714 LDVIKSVLNGGIDLI
+714 LDVIKSVINGGIDLI

-844 FRVVKNQA
+844 FRAVKNQA

>member
-1 LGGEVLAEVQ
+1 MAEVQ

-18 IEADTAN
+18 IEADTTN

-60 NKAKSLISIVAIS
+60 NKAKSLISIVTIS

-196 QELYNLGINKNINS
+196 QELYNLGINKKINS

-260 GAVLIPAVNA
+260 GAVLIPVVNA

-313 SAGLNNVANSAAKA
+313 SAGLDDVANSATNA
-327 AKNTRDLIGG
+327 AKKTKNLIGG
-337 FDELNVAQDNS
+337 FDELNVAQKK
-348 SSGSGSGDAG
+348 SGTSGG

-444 AFQLA
+444 AFELA

-476 EGLSRVFETLKE
+476 EGLSRAFETLKE

-844 FRVVKNQA
+844 FRAVKNQA